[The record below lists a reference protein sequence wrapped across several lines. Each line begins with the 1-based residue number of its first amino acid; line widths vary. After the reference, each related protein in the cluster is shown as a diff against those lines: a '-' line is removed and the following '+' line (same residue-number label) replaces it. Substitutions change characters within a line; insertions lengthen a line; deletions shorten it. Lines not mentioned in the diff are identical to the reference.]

1 MTQADLVQIA
11 QAARSLGVPADLLE
25 TKAELGAV
33 PEAVRSDTT
42 WMIPA
47 TALAGI
53 ADREGWTLDLTG
65 VEPRAVAGNDRT
77 TTETL
82 AAQAAVMLAKT
93 QASAARVESQDLL
106 RRLRIAQQSAEAD
119 RADSKRA
126 REELASVEQ
135 ELAQLQRA
143 KAVAEAKAE
152 ELRRFLEREQT
163 QFRFMSERVAALEQE
178 RDQLLASLGW
188 LGRKRYR
195 RIVESTWDASHDP
208 ESGSAGRLREL
219 ATSQLHRARTAED
232 DRLDRYRLA
241 NGGLAPTGERRQD
254 PIPSPPPPPPRRSAD
269 HRPEGTEPV
278 AGWDD
283 IYQVDNGEPGHG
295 RYSQRREEPPS
306 SRQLDRFP

>member
-11 QAARSLGVPADLLE
+11 QAARSLGVPTDLLE

-47 TALAGI
+47 TALASI
-53 ADREGWTLDLTG
+53 ADREGWALDLTG
-65 VEPRAVAGNDRT
+65 VEPRVAGDRT

-126 REELASVEQ
+126 REELTAAEQ
-135 ELAQLQRA
+135 ELAQVQRA

-152 ELRRFLEREQT
+152 ELRRFLDREQT

-208 ESGSAGRLREL
+208 ESGSSGRLREL
-219 ATSQLHRARTAED
+219 ATSQLHRARAVED
-232 DRLDRYRLA
+232 DRPDRYRPA
-241 NGGLAPTGERRQD
+241 NGGFASTGERRPD
-254 PIPSPPPPPPRRSAD
+254 PIPSPPPPPPRRSGE
-269 HRPEGTEPV
+269 HRPDDRETPG
-278 AGWDD
+278 ASWDD
-283 IYQVDNGEPGHG
+283 LYRVDQSDAGYG
-295 RYSQRREEPPS
+295 RNSHRREEPPR
-306 SRQLDRFP
+306 SRQLDPFP